1 MGLFSSNKNRDR
13 LEGEVILASDIIKNV
28 MKGHGASEIKLVN
41 DLDEDESLMFSQPDG
56 LRFKMKVN
64 GDIMTF
70 RFSRFALIQDELM
83 CKGQIVDGDSF
94 SEESDPWES
103 LSGLLSANV
112 ILDSVHIM
120 DLAKWVEENFDICE
134 VCSAEGPANS
144 KQDPQ
149 VAEFEICD
157 DPVEFGT
164 FSDTYIDTIKSNWD
178 REDAED
184 KLSLLVDDFGI
195 YGIEKLGL
203 WSKDFEPECSYFP
216 EDKDLFAKTYGNVDC
231 FFDLCVAG
239 SLDRV
244 FAVGIENG
252 SIYFYFTNS
261 EDKKT
266 HKVLALDVW
275 ESPEK
280 FPICFDD
287 VVKAAFKSMEF
298 NSKEGIPTEKWAVAH
313 VPQVNPY
320 TYGYVTA
327 EESELYNNLIT
338 KINAMQ
344 GFIRHEK
351 PDEETV
357 TEEVDSSDEE
367 DTDDDDLWWD
377 PDEEEDD
384 VDNADSEEETG
395 EIDNYDESED
405 SDDFSSIFEDD
416 EEDQDSTPEN
426 VSIPN
431 LVERYSGEE
440 DLKRAFANLGEEVV
454 ELNLTALDVSNAT
467 SMESMCID
475 GKFTKADLSNLK
487 ADKVE
492 TMLMMFQDCENLAEV
507 DFTDFEAPSVTDF
520 ICTFAGCAN
529 LKRVDLS
536 SLSPKSVNSTLQ
548 MFAFCSS
555 LETIDLSNFNFD
567 DETYSDLMFRGCD
580 NLKTIFLKGCS
591 QETVDKIKN
600 GLEDDGISGVEV
612 ITE

>member
-13 LEGEVILASDIIKNV
+13 LEGEVILASNLIKNV
-28 MKGHGASEIKLVN
+28 MQEHGATEIKLVN

-64 GDIMTF
+64 GNIMTF

-120 DLAKWVEENFDICE
+120 DLARWMEENFDICE
-134 VCSAEGPANS
+134 VCSAEGPADS
-144 KQDPQ
+144 KQDSQ
-149 VAEFEICD
+149 VDEFEICED
-157 DPVEFGT
+157 SVEFGT

-195 YGIEKLGL
+195 YGIEKIGL
-203 WSKDFEPECSYFP
+203 WSKDFEPECSYSP
-216 EDKDLFAKTYGNVDC
+216 EDKDLFVKAYGNVDY
-231 FFDLCVAG
+231 FFDLYVAG

-244 FAVGIENG
+244 FAVGVEND

-261 EDKKT
+261 GDKKT

-280 FPICFDD
+280 YAICFDD
-287 VVKAAFKSMEF
+287 VVKAAFKAMEF
-298 NSKEGIPTEKWAVAH
+298 NSKEGIPTEKWAVPH

-320 TYGYVTA
+320 TYGYATA
-327 EESELYNNLIT
+327 EEIELYNDLIT
-338 KINAMQ
+338 KMNAMQ

-351 PDEETV
+351 PEEEETIN
-357 TEEVDSSDEE
+357 EEVDSTDEE

-377 PDEEEDD
+377 PDDDEGD
-384 VDNADSEEETG
+384 VDNADSEVETV
-395 EIDNYDESED
+395 EVDNYDESED

-416 EEDQDSTPEN
+416 EEDQEDGTAE
-426 VSIPN
+426 SIQE
-431 LVERYSGEE
+431 LIQRYSGEE
-440 DLKRAFANLGEEVV
+440 DLKRAFANLGDEVT

-475 GKFTKADLSNLK
+475 GKFTKVDLSNLK
-487 ADKVE
+487 AGKVE

-507 DFTDFEAPSVTDF
+507 DFRDFEAPSVTDF
-520 ICTFAGCAN
+520 SCTFAGCAN
-529 LKRVDLS
+529 LKQVDLS
-536 SLSPKSVNSTLQ
+536 SLYPKSVTSTLQ
-548 MFAFCSS
+548 MFGDCSS

-567 DETYSDLMFRGCD
+567 DETYPDLMFMGCD
-580 NLKTIFLKGCS
+580 NLKTIYLKGCS
-591 QETVDKIKN
+591 QETIDKIKN
-600 GLEDDGISGVEV
+600 GLEDDCISGVEI